1 MTKIDV
7 TQYMLG
13 DDGVAVLMKAIAAV
27 TTLTTLD
34 LRDNLIGTHSE
45 KCSLWEALHRKSL
58 GP

>member
-1 MTKIDV
+1 
-7 TQYMLG
+7 MLG

>member
-34 LRDNLIGTHSE
+34 LRDKLIGSGGAA
-45 KCSLWEALHRKSL
+45 SIGAALQVK
-58 GP
+58 